1 MLGPDDLRLLH
12 VFQAVAQEGSFT
24 AAAAKLR
31 ISKSG
36 VSESIKALETRLGV
50 ILLERTTRRL
60 RITELGAHVL
70 ETAEGVEALLRN
82 VTEVVGRAKDA
93 PSGHLRVA
101 CTVDL
106 GTVLV
111 APAVA
116 RFVREHPLVR
126 VEVVSDDTPR
136 DLVEAGIDVAV
147 RLGGL
152 HASSFTLRRLASFSE
167 PIVCAP
173 IVAAQL
179 GNPTRPRDL
188 AGASWV
194 RHSILKSSR
203 TLKFTGPGGSSDE
216 VTPDVRAEANTGLA
230 LLSLLLSGAGVG
242 CLPDYLLREHLAS
255 HRLVRLC
262 EGWSWK
268 VVHLHALLPS
278 RAAIRPVHRA
288 FVEALE
294 REVATSAARW
304 GRGPV

>member
-12 VFQAVAQEGSFT
+12 VFKAVAQGGSFT
-24 AAAAKLR
+24 AAATSLR
-31 ISKSG
+31 MSKSG
-36 VSESIKALETRLGV
+36 VSEAIKALETRLGV
-50 ILLERTTRRL
+50 VLLERTTRRL
-60 RITELGAHVL
+60 RITELGAQVL
-70 ETAEGVEALLRN
+70 ETAEGVDALLRN
-82 VTEVVGRAKDA
+82 VSELVGRSKSA
-93 PSGHLRVA
+93 PSGSLRVA
-101 CTVDL
+101 CTIDL
-106 GTVLV
+106 GSVLV

-126 VEVVSDDTPR
+126 VEVISDDAPH

-152 HASSFTLRRLASFSE
+152 RSSSFTLRRLASFSE

-179 GNPTRPRDL
+179 GSPARPRDL
-188 AGASWV
+188 AGAPWV
-194 RHSILKSSR
+194 RHMLVKSSR
-203 TLKFTGPGGSSDE
+203 TLRFTGPHGASDE

-230 LLSLLLSGAGVG
+230 LLSLLLAGAGVG
-242 CLPDYLLREHLAS
+242 CLPEYLLREHLAS

-268 VVHLHALLPS
+268 EVHLHALLPP
-278 RAAIRPVHRA
+278 RPAIRPVHRA

-294 REVATSAARW
+294 REVATSAVRW
-304 GRGPV
+304 SRGPL